1 MTADPIPSPT
11 TQAPGRT
18 TADLLAFLDD
28 AFRAGLLTQPTAASY
43 RLGANRVLSALPE
56 HATADLTTLNPDYA
70 IVVFED
76 AEGETISA
84 TTRRQYVGSFRKAL
98 ILFSSYVAEPERWH
112 QLAGTGSGTG
122 SGPGWMAAA
131 DGSQE
136 LTIPLPRHRTMR
148 LHLPPGVTAND
159 TRLAKRLI
167 SSYLNEI
174 PAARDGQG

>member
-1 MTADPIPSPT
+1 MTATPPPGPT

-18 TADLLAFLDD
+18 TADLLAFLDR

-56 HATADLTTLNPDYA
+56 HATADVTTLNADHA
-70 IVVFED
+70 VAVFED
-76 AEGETISA
+76 AEGQTISTA
-84 TTRRQYVGSFRKAL
+84 TRRQYVASFRKAL
-98 ILFSSYVAEPERWH
+98 ILFSSYIAEPERWH
-112 QLAGTGSGTG
+112 QAAPSEPGTGL
-122 SGPGWMAAA
+122 GPGWTPAH
-131 DGSQE
+131 DGGQE
-136 LTIPLPRHRTMR
+136 LTIPLPRHRSMR